1 MRVSAKPL
9 SRINIRRYAQYVRH
23 QLDLDNE
30 LFFPIVQV
38 IESLAND
45 EEEDFDIEIVADD
58 EMTETY
64 GTTNTTKN
72 IMVIRERVYIG
83 AVTVLKITLI
93 STHCSVMQKMHLK
106 GLPEQRM
113 QNIGLYK
120 FGFVRKKF

>member
-45 EEEDFDIEIVADD
+45 EEEDFEIEIVADD

-64 GTTNTTKN
+64 GTTNTIKN
-72 IMVIRERVYIG
+72 IMVIR
-83 AVTVLKITLI
+83 
-93 STHCSVMQKMHLK
+93 
-106 GLPEQRM
+106 
-113 QNIGLYK
+113 
-120 FGFVRKKF
+120 